1 MSFVSCFDR
10 GYLMQKPFRRGLSL
24 LSVPFARIGLRGK
37 IFGAMGSVCLLLL
50 LNAWAAVMIINEN
63 LEVSKKLVKRGEA
76 LSARVESVGDTIK
89 QSLAAQKE
97 RQVQFANDRDAI
109 GNERLT
115 KQVSL
120 YQRILDLQTAMGAVD
135 RNANK
140 IIINSDPYSV
150 VAKDVDVLKSV
161 IDEFFTLPDLA
172 TLDEKMVKS
181 ASRAARAYLGTY
193 DEVKA
198 LDEENVSMT
207 QQIDKVKRAQEI
219 GVALQERVTLLVD
232 EMKSRA
238 RETIE
243 RENNAAKTDLEQVL
257 VKDEQTLAEILAN
270 QDEIRQK
277 VAEDVKENSSLEG
290 FLLAKRRDLVVMA
303 LVALAVGAVF
313 SIAIVTM
320 ISRPV
325 LRAVKIAKG
334 IAEGDLEQEVDI
346 TGVDEIGQ
354 LGNSMTIMIDN
365 LRANR
370 LEVESSVRSLDE
382 VACAVSSSLEE
393 ISASMSEI
401 NGVTQLNVQ
410 KAKMTDEM
418 SGEAKQNAEE
428 GKVKMSEM
436 VQTIAAVQSAS
447 REIAKTIKT
456 INDIAFQTNLLAL
469 NAAVEAAHAG
479 EQGKGFAVVA
489 EEVRRLASRCADAA
503 NETTALLEGPLKKI
517 GVAVEVANKTA
528 TAFDSIYDNVNAMG
542 SLVSEIVLGSEMQ
555 AAGIK
560 QINTGLSQID
570 NAALGLAGQTD
581 QLTATMDRF
590 KKPKEVD
597 AGRLQLSA

>member
-1 MSFVSCFDR
+1 
-10 GYLMQKPFRRGLSL
+10 MQQPPLHNSSL
-24 LSVPFARIGLRGK
+24 LSALFSRLGLRGK
-37 IFGAMGSVCLLLL
+37 IFGAMGCVCFLLILIAGVSVK
-50 LNAWAAVMIINEN
+50 IITDN
-63 LEVSKKLVKRGEA
+63 LEVSKKLVERGQA
-76 LSARVESVGDTIK
+76 LSTKVDSVGSTIK
-89 QSLAAQKE
+89 QNLTAQKD
-97 RQVQFANDRDAI
+97 RQVQFANERDVV
-109 GNERLT
+109 GKERLA

-120 YQRILDLQTAMGAVD
+120 YQRIMDLQTAMGSVD

-150 VAKDVDVLKSV
+150 VAKEVDALKVVLDAFFSMPELTT
-161 IDEFFTLPDLA
+161 IDE
-172 TLDEKMVKS
+172 KKVKS
-181 ASRAARAYLGTY
+181 ASRASRAYLGTY

-232 EMKSRA
+232 EIKSQA
-238 RETIE
+238 QMTIAQ
-243 RENNAAKTDLEQVL
+243 ENEAAKIDLEQAL
-257 VKDEQTLAEILAN
+257 AEDEKTLSEILAS
-270 QDEIRQK
+270 QDEIRRN
-277 VAEDVKENSSLEG
+277 VAEDVKENSLLEG
-290 FLLAKRRDLVVMA
+290 FLLAKRRELLVMA
-303 LVALAVGAVF
+303 LVALVIGAAF

-320 ISRPV
+320 ITRPV

-334 IAEGDLEQEVDI
+334 IAEGDLEQVVDI
-346 TGVDEIGQ
+346 SGVDEMGQ
-354 LGNSMTIMIDN
+354 LGNSLTIMLNN
-365 LRANR
+365 LRTNR
-370 LEVESSVRSLDE
+370 TEIESSVRSLDE

-401 NGVTQLNVQ
+401 NGTTQLNVQ

-418 SGEAKQNAEE
+418 SGEAKNNAEE
-428 GKVKMSEM
+428 GKVKMGEM
-436 VQTIAAVQSAS
+436 VETIAAVQSAS

-489 EEVRRLASRCADAA
+489 EEVRRLAARCSDAA
-503 NETTALLEGPLKKI
+503 NETTALLDGPLKKI

-555 AAGIK
+555 AVGIK
-560 QINTGLSQID
+560 QINSGLVQID
-570 NAALGLAGQTD
+570 NAAQGLAGQTD
-581 QLTATMDRF
+581 QLTATLDRY
-590 KKPKEVD
+590 KKTKEEPE
-597 AGRLQLSA
+597 GQLQLSAS

>member
-1 MSFVSCFDR
+1 MPQSS
-10 GYLMQKPFRRGLSL
+10 RRGTSL
-24 LSVPFARIGLRGK
+24 LDVVFSRFGLRGK
-37 IFGAMGSVCLLLL
+37 IFGAMGSVCLLLVL
-50 LNAWAAVMIINEN
+50 IAGVSVKIITEN
-63 LEVSKKLVKRGEA
+63 LEVSEKLVARGKV
-76 LSARVESVGDTIK
+76 LSARVESVGATIK
-89 QSLAAQKE
+89 ENLTAQKE
-97 RQVQFANDRDAI
+97 RQVRFANERDAI
-109 GNERLT
+109 GKERLT

-140 IIINSDPYSV
+140 IIVNSDPYSV
-150 VAKDVDVLKSV
+150 VAKEVATLKTVL
-161 IDEFFTLPDLA
+161 DEFFAMPDLA
-172 TLDEKMVKS
+172 ILDEKKIKS
-181 ASRAARAYLGTY
+181 ASRAAKAYLGTY
-193 DEVKA
+193 DEVKV

-219 GVALQERVTLLVD
+219 GVALQERVALLVED
-232 EMKSRA
+232 MKSQA
-238 RETIE
+238 QVTIE
-243 RENNAAKTDLEQVL
+243 RENDAAKADLDRALAE
-257 VKDEQTLAEILAN
+257 DEKTLTEILAS
-270 QDEIRQK
+270 QEEIRK
-277 VAEDVKENSSLEG
+277 NVAQDVKENSSLEG
-290 FLLAKRRDLVVMA
+290 FLQAKRRELVIMA
-303 LVALAVGAVF
+303 LVALAVGVAF

-320 ISRPV
+320 ITRPV

-346 TGVDEIGQ
+346 TGDDEIGQ
-354 LGNSMTIMIDN
+354 LGNSMAIMIDN

-370 LEVESSVRSLDE
+370 VEIESSVHSLDE
-382 VACAVSSSLEE
+382 LACAVSSSLEE

-401 NGVTQLNVQ
+401 NGTTQLNVQ

-418 SGEAKQNAEE
+418 SGEAKSNAEE

-436 VQTIAAVQSAS
+436 VQTIAAIQSAS

-489 EEVRRLASRCADAA
+489 EEVRRLAARCAEAA
-503 NETTALLEGPLKKI
+503 NETTVLLEGPLKKI

-555 AAGIK
+555 AVGIK
-560 QINTGLSQID
+560 QINSGLAQID
-570 NAALGLAGQTD
+570 NVAQGLAGQTD
-581 QLTATMDRF
+581 QLTVTMDRF
-590 KKPKEVD
+590 KKSQDGTEEQ
-597 AGRLQLSA
+597 LQLPPA